1 MFLRMAPTSFVDDQS
16 LGIETCC
23 QCLARDS
30 PGKRPSTS
38 CVSELHIH
46 ACKLTQ
52 IHLSSRNRKRDQ
64 GGNT

>member
-30 PGKRPSTS
+30 PGKRPPTC

-46 ACKLTQ
+46 A
-52 IHLSSRNRKRDQ
+52 
-64 GGNT
+64 